1 MKSFARAE
9 ADTDCSAVFDEEFVD
24 GGVEAE
30 FSTQIF
36 QEFDEGLDE
45 GAGAPHGKVDPP
57 FTLEVVDHGVDGGG
71 LERITSDE
79 EGMEGEDFAEAL
91 RLNVARGHLPNG
103 AIGAEADE
111 VGSDAEHIGKT

>member
-9 ADTDCSAVFDEEFVD
+9 ANTDCGAVFDEKFVD
-24 GGVEAE
+24 GRAEAE

-45 GAGAPHGKVDPP
+45 GAGATHGKMNAP
-57 FTLEVVDHGVDGGG
+57 FALEVVDHGVNGGG
-71 LERITSDE
+71 LERIASDE

-91 RLNVARGHLPNG
+91 ALDVARGHLPDG

-111 VGSDAEHIGKT
+111 VGSHAEHVGKT

>member
-1 MKSFARAE
+1 MKGFARAE
-9 ADTDCSAVFDEEFVD
+9 ADTDCGAVFDKEFVD
-24 GGVEAE
+24 GRVKAE

-45 GAGAPHGKVDPP
+45 GARAPHGKVDAP
-57 FTLEVVDHGVDGGG
+57 FALEVVDHGVDGGG
-71 LERITSDE
+71 LERIATDE

-91 RLNVARGHLPNG
+91 ALDVARGHLPDG

-111 VGSDAEHIGKT
+111 VGSDAEHVGKT

>member
-1 MKSFARAE
+1 VKSFARAE
-9 ADTDCSAVFDEEFVD
+9 ADTGCGAVFDEEFVN
-24 GGVEAE
+24 GRVEAE

-45 GAGAPHGKVDPP
+45 GTGAAHGKVDAP

-71 LERITSDE
+71 LERIASDE
-79 EGMEGEDFAEAL
+79 KGMKGEDFAEAL
-91 RLNVARGHLPNG
+91 ALDVARGHLPNG

-111 VGSDAEHIGKT
+111 VGSDAEHVGKT